1 MALVFDDYSRDRIGW
16 FFGLNGWQLAVL
28 VLSSLPVFFSV
39 RAESWSTAL
48 LFAIGWL
55 LVLVVTV
62 VPVRGRPATGWL
74 VASLLHGVGRLT
86 GWTRFRARAAGGR
99 AESLEA
105 VDLPG
110 VLQGIAVHDGPPR
123 GAALSRVAVIQDHA
137 ARTWAVTAAIVHPG
151 LGFADSEQ
159 RTHQAAGLTS
169 LLDLASHT
177 ELIDELLITVRTVP
191 DDGAERDLWM
201 HRHRRPDGPP
211 LARTVNDD
219 LRHALTSASVR
230 TEAWLTLVVPE
241 TRMTRAAKQS
251 GGGLDGRARVL
262 YGLMGEVEAQLRGAM
277 AMTEVNWLTS
287 PDLALACRTGFAP
300 GDRAGIVAAHAERD
314 HLTPSRMHPG
324 DDDADSRTDRG
335 DDTGSGQAAAATA
348 AVVADV
354 PWAMAGPSGAD
365 AAVRHYTHDAW
376 SSVSATIKLPDNG
389 AVMGALAPVLT
400 PSEAGERRSFTVVY
414 PILRQ
419 STADRQSAT
428 REWSADLG
436 EELKNRAGMKIR
448 ARQRS
453 DAARARGLDSKL
465 ARGHCMTRPYAVC
478 TVTVPS
484 TYRVEE
490 FGRRL
495 DASIRR
501 AGFAPLRLDLAQDLG
516 FAASAV
522 PLGVSLTRHGD
533 A

>member
-28 VLSSLPVFFSV
+28 VLSSLPVFLAV
-39 RAESWSTAL
+39 RAEAWSTAL
-48 LFAIGWL
+48 MLAIGWL

-74 VASLLHGVGRLT
+74 VASVLHSVGRVT
-86 GWTRFRARAAGGR
+86 GWTRFRARAAAGR
-99 AESLEA
+99 AESVEA

-110 VLQGIAVHDGPPR
+110 VLQGIDVHDGPPR
-123 GAALSRVAVIQDHA
+123 GASLSRVAVIQDHA
-137 ARTWAVTAAIVHPG
+137 ARTWAVTAAIVHRG
-151 LGFADSEQ
+151 LGFADAEQ
-159 RTHQAAGLTS
+159 RAHQAAGLTS

-201 HRHRRPDGPP
+201 QRHRRPDGPP
-211 LARTVNDD
+211 LALAVNDD
-219 LRHALTSASVR
+219 LRHGLTTASVR

-241 TRMTRAAKQS
+241 TRMARAAKQS

-262 YGLMGEVEAQLRGAM
+262 CGLMGEVESQLRGAM
-277 AMTEVNWLTS
+277 VMTEVTWLTS
-287 PDLALACRTGFAP
+287 PELALACRTGFAP

-314 HLTPSRMHPG
+314 HPTPDPRPAR
-324 DDDADSRTDRG
+324 DADAGPDQSVDPAPAG
-335 DDTGSGQAAAATA
+335 V
-348 AVVADV
+348 VVADV

-436 EELKNRAGMKIR
+436 EELKNRAGVKIR

-465 ARGHCMTRPYAVC
+465 ARGHCMTRPYAVA

-484 TYRVEE
+484 SYRVEE

-501 AGFAPLRLDLAQDLG
+501 AGFAPLRLDLAQDVG
-516 FAASAV
+516 FAATAV
-522 PLGVSLTRHGD
+522 PLGVSLTRRGD

>member
-28 VLSSLPVFFSV
+28 VLSSLPVFLAV
-39 RAESWSTAL
+39 RAEVWSTVLLCAL
-48 LFAIGWL
+48 GWL
-55 LVLVVTV
+55 LVLLVTV

-74 VASLLHGVGRLT
+74 TASLLLSLGRVA
-86 GWTRFRARAAGGR
+86 GWTRFRAHAAHGA
-99 AESLEA
+99 AEDLAA

-110 VLQGIAVHDGPPR
+110 VLQGIDVHDGPPR
-123 GAALSRVAVIQDHA
+123 GASLSRVAVIQDHA
-137 ARTWAVTAAIVHPG
+137 ARTWAVTAAVVHPG
-151 LGFADSEQ
+151 LGFADATERAQ
-159 RTHQAAGLTS
+159 QAAGLTS
-169 LLDLASHT
+169 LLDLAAHT

-201 HRHRRPDGPP
+201 HGHRRPEGPP
-211 LARTVNDD
+211 LARAVNDD
-219 LRHALTSASVR
+219 LRHALTAASVR

-241 TRMTRAAKQS
+241 TRMGRVAKQS

-277 AMTEVNWLTS
+277 AMTEVTWLSS

-300 GDRAGIVAAHAERD
+300 GDRAGIVAARAERD
-314 HLTPSRMHPG
+314 HPTPGSGWDASPASKG
-324 DDDADSRTDRG
+324 QAQDDAG
-335 DDTGSGQAAAATA
+335 AAPAAAPVVEG
-348 AVVADV
+348 VVADV

-376 SSVSATIKLPDNG
+376 ASVSATIKLPDNG

-400 PSEAGERRSFTVVY
+400 PSEPGERRSFTVVY

-419 STADRQSAT
+419 ATADRQSAT

-448 ARQRS
+448 ARARS

-465 ARGHCMTRPYAVC
+465 ARGHCMTRPYAVA

-484 TYRVEE
+484 SYRVEE
-490 FGRRL
+490 FGCRL
-495 DASIRR
+495 DAAIRR
-501 AGFAPLRLDLAQDLG
+501 AGYAPLRLDLAQDLG
-516 FAASAV
+516 FAATAV
-522 PLGVSLTRHGD
+522 PLGVSLTRRGD

>member
-16 FFGLNGWQLAVL
+16 FFGLSGWQLAVL
-28 VLSSLPVFFSV
+28 VLSSLPVFLAV
-39 RAESWSTAL
+39 RAEAWSTVLLCAL
-48 LFAIGWL
+48 GWV
-55 LVLVVTV
+55 LVLLVTV

-74 VASLLHGVGRLT
+74 AASGLHTLGRVA
-86 GWTRFRARAAGGR
+86 GWTRFRARAASG
-99 AESLEA
+99 AANDLAA

-110 VLQGIAVHDGPPR
+110 VLQGIDVHDGPPR
-123 GAALSRVAVIQDHA
+123 GASLSRVAVIQDHA

-151 LGFADSEQ
+151 LGFADGQE
-159 RTHQAAGLTS
+159 RAHQAAGLSS
-169 LLDLASHT
+169 LLDLAAHT

-201 HRHRRPDGPP
+201 HRHRHPDGPP
-211 LARTVNDD
+211 LAWVVNDD
-219 LRHALTSASVR
+219 LRHAFTAASVR

-241 TRMTRAAKQS
+241 TRMGRAAKQS
-251 GGGLDGRARVL
+251 GGGLEGRARVL
-262 YGLMGEVEAQLRGAM
+262 YGLMGEVESQLRGAM
-277 AMTEVNWLTS
+277 SMTEVTWLTS

-314 HLTPSRMHPG
+314 HPTPTPSRAPDTAVDGVLDQPVPHP
-324 DDDADSRTDRG
+324 
-335 DDTGSGQAAAATA
+335 QAG
-348 AVVADV
+348 VVAADV

-376 SSVSATIKLPDNG
+376 SSVSATLKLPDNG
-389 AVMGALAPVLT
+389 AVLGALAPVLT
-400 PSEAGERRSFTVVY
+400 PSEPGERRSFTVVY

-419 STADRQSAT
+419 ATADRQSAT

-453 DAARARGLDSKL
+453 DSARARGLDSKL
-465 ARGHCMTRPYAVC
+465 ARGHCMTRPYAVA

-484 TYRVEE
+484 SYRIEE

-495 DASIRR
+495 DAAIRR
-501 AGFAPLRLDLAQDLG
+501 AGYAPLRLDLAQDLG
-516 FAASAV
+516 FAATTV
-522 PLGVSLTRHGD
+522 PLGVSLTRRGD

>member
-1 MALVFDDYSRDRIGW
+1 MAMLFDDYSRDRIGW

-28 VLSSLPVFFSV
+28 VLSSLPVFLAV
-39 RAESWSTAL
+39 RAEAWSTAL
-48 LFAIGWL
+48 LCALGWL
-55 LVLVVTV
+55 LVLLVTV

-74 VASLLHGVGRLT
+74 AASLLHTLGRVT
-86 GWTRFRARAAGGR
+86 GWTRFAARAAHG
-99 AESLEA
+99 AADDLDQ

-110 VLQGIAVHDGPPR
+110 VLQGIDVHDGPPR
-123 GAALSRVAVIQDHA
+123 GASLSRVAVIQDHA

-151 LGFADSEQ
+151 LGFADAEE
-159 RTHQAAGLTS
+159 RAHQAAGLMS
-169 LLDLASHT
+169 LLDLAAHT

-201 HRHRRPDGPP
+201 QRHRRADGPP
-211 LARTVNDD
+211 LARAVNDD
-219 LRHALTSASVR
+219 LRHALTTASVR
-230 TEAWLTLVVPE
+230 TEAWVTFVVPE
-241 TRMTRAAKQS
+241 TRMARAAKQS

-277 AMTEVNWLTS
+277 AMTEVAWLTS

-314 HLTPSRMHPG
+314 NPTPSPTAHP
-324 DDDADSRTDRG
+324 AP
-335 DDTGSGQAAAATA
+335 DTAVDGVLDQAVDHSPAGV
-348 AVVADV
+348 VVADV

-365 AAVRHYTHDAW
+365 AAVRHYVHDAW

-389 AVMGALAPVLT
+389 AVLGALAPVLT
-400 PSEAGERRSFTVVY
+400 PSEPGERRSFTVVY

-419 STADRQSAT
+419 ATADRQSAT

-448 ARQRS
+448 ARQRT

-465 ARGHCMTRPYAVC
+465 ARGHCMTRPYAVA

-484 TYRVEE
+484 SYRVEE

-495 DASIRR
+495 DAAIRR
-501 AGFAPLRLDLAQDLG
+501 AGYAPLRLDLAQDLG
-516 FAASAV
+516 FAATAV
-522 PLGVSLTRHGD
+522 PLGVSLTRRGD

>member
-28 VLSSLPVFFSV
+28 VLSSLPVFLAV
-39 RAESWSTAL
+39 RAEAWSTAL
-48 LFAIGWL
+48 LCVLGWL
-55 LVLVVTV
+55 LVLLVTV
-62 VPVRGRPATGWL
+62 VPVRGRPATGW
-74 VASLLHGVGRLT
+74 VTASLLHTLGRVA
-86 GWTRFRARAAGGR
+86 GWTRFRAHAASGAAGDL
-99 AESLEA
+99 AA

-110 VLQGIAVHDGPPR
+110 VLQGIDVHDGPPR
-123 GAALSRVAVIQDHA
+123 GASLSRVAVIQDHA

-151 LGFADSEQ
+151 LGFADDAE
-159 RTHQAAGLTS
+159 RTHQAAGLSS
-169 LLDLASHT
+169 LLDLAAHT

-201 HRHRRPDGPP
+201 HGHRRPDGPP
-211 LARTVNDD
+211 LARAVNDD

-241 TRMTRAAKQS
+241 TRMGRAAKQS
-251 GGGLDGRARVL
+251 GGGLEGRARVL
-262 YGLMGEVEAQLRGAM
+262 YGLMGEVESQLRGAM
-277 AMTEVNWLTS
+277 SMTEVTWLTS

-314 HLTPSRMHPG
+314 HPTPSTARHPAALTATDG
-324 DDDADSRTDRG
+324 AAD
-335 DDTGSGQAAAATA
+335 QAVDPAPAT

-389 AVMGALAPVLT
+389 AVLGALAPVLT
-400 PSEAGERRSFTVVY
+400 PSEPGERRSFTVVY

-419 STADRQSAT
+419 VTADRQSAT

-465 ARGHCMTRPYAVC
+465 ARGHCMTRPYAVAS
-478 TVTVPS
+478 VTVPS
-484 TYRVEE
+484 SYRIEE

-495 DASIRR
+495 DAAIRR
-501 AGFAPLRLDLAQDLG
+501 AGYAPLRLDLAQDLG
-516 FAASAV
+516 FAATSV
-522 PLGVSLTRHGD
+522 PLGVSLTRRGD

>member
-1 MALVFDDYSRDRIGW
+1 MVLVFDDYSRDRIGW

-28 VLSSLPVFFSV
+28 VVGSLPVFLAI
-39 RAESWSTAL
+39 RAEAWSTAAL
-48 LFAIGWL
+48 CAVGWL

-74 VASLLHGVGRLT
+74 VASLSHSVGRLT
-86 GWTRFRARAAGGR
+86 GWTRFRARASYGR
-99 AESLEA
+99 ADRLDA

-110 VLQGIAVHDGPPR
+110 VLQGIDVHDGPPR
-123 GAALSRVAVIQDHA
+123 GASLSRVAVIQDHA

-151 LGFADSEQ
+151 LGFADATE
-159 RTHQAAGLTS
+159 RAHQAAGLAG

-201 HRHRRPDGPP
+201 QRHRRPDSPP
-211 LARTVNDD
+211 LARVVNDD
-219 LRHALTSASVR
+219 LRHALTAASVR

-241 TRMTRAAKQS
+241 TRMARAAKQS

-262 YGLMGEVEAQLRGAM
+262 YGLMAEVEAQLRGAM
-277 AMTEVNWLTS
+277 AMTDVTWLTS
-287 PDLALACRTGFAP
+287 PELALACRTGFAP
-300 GDRAGIVAAHAERD
+300 GDRAGIIAARAERD
-314 HLTPSRMHPG
+314 HPTTSHSPPRDEGTGGGSGREE
-324 DDDADSRTDRG
+324 DADP
-335 DDTGSGQAAAATA
+335 GQGPA

-365 AAVRHYTHDAW
+365 AAVRHYSHDAW

-400 PSEAGERRSFTVVY
+400 PSEAGERRSFTVAY

-448 ARQRS
+448 ARQRT
-453 DAARARGLDSKL
+453 DAARARGLDAKL
-465 ARGHCMTRPYAVC
+465 ARGHCMTRPYAVA

-495 DASIRR
+495 DAAIRR
-501 AGFAPLRLDLAQDLG
+501 AGYAPLRLDLAQDLG
-516 FAASAV
+516 FAATAV
-522 PLGVSLTRHGD
+522 PLGISLTRRGD